1 MDRFL
6 DCLSSYA
13 TSLTIDDLPQE
24 VVHEAKRRTIDLL
37 GCAMGAYMAEPC
49 KIARAHALEVTS
61 DPGSTVLGTRH
72 RSSPELA
79 TFSNGVMGRYLDYN
93 DNAGGKDLKQGSHP
107 SDNIP
112 GVLAVAEYAGA
123 DPKPT
128 LTAIVLAYEV
138 QGRLGEAASLRA
150 RNLDH
155 VFYVSLSSALAASKV
170 LELSKEKTAHAL
182 ALAAIPNVALRET
195 RRGQLTMWKAC
206 AGPNAARN
214 GVFAAMLARVG
225 FTGPDQAF
233 EGSYGV
239 LNLVTGPMD
248 TPSFAASGRPYKIME
263 AKLKYFPAESST
275 QCAIHAA
282 LELRKKLASV
292 DDIQSII
299 VETFD
304 LAIEQTADTPDKWHP
319 TTRETADHSLPYVV
333 AAALIDGTIS
343 LDHFKAERILDAKL
357 HALMQ
362 KVEVRHNPNY
372 TKEHPEADHTR
383 VEVVTTSGMRYMKE
397 VRYAKGHPKNP
408 MTDDEVNHKFRT
420 LTEPFL
426 PEKQVGDILDC
437 LWNLE
442 RVKHVRQVLNMFAIK
457 GAARHRHRTS
467 NPGRADHEPPIS
479 RLLNR

>member
-24 VVHEAKRRTIDLL
+24 VVHEAKRRIIDLL
-37 GCAMGAYMAEPC
+37 GCAIGAYMAEPC

-61 DPGSTVLGTRH
+61 NPGSTVLGTLY

-123 DPKPT
+123 DPKT
-128 LTAIVLAYEV
+128 TITAVVLAYEV

-150 RNLDH
+150 KNLDH

-170 LELSKEKTAHAL
+170 LGLSKEKTAHAL
-182 ALAAIPNVALRET
+182 ALAAMPNIALRET
-195 RRGQLTMWKAC
+195 RRGQLSLWKAC

-214 GVFAAMLARVG
+214 GVFAAMLARRG
-225 FTGPDQAF
+225 FTGPGQAF
-233 EGSYGV
+233 EGNYGV
-239 LNLVTGPMD
+239 LNLVTGPMEP
-248 TPSFAASGRPYKIME
+248 PSFAGSGRPYKIME

-282 LELRKKLASV
+282 LDLRKELVSV
-292 DDIQSII
+292 DDVQSII
-299 VETFD
+299 VDTFD

-343 LDHFKAERILDAKL
+343 LDHFREERILDPRL

-362 KVEVRHNPNY
+362 KVEVRHNPAY

-383 VEVVTTSGMRYMKE
+383 IELVTNAGMRHVRE
-397 VRYAKGHPKNP
+397 VLYAKGHPRNP
-408 MTDDEVNHKFRT
+408 MTDDEVNYKFQS
-420 LTEPFL
+420 LTKPFL
-426 PEKQVGDILDC
+426 PEKQMSDILNC

-442 RVKHVRQVLNMFAIK
+442 RAKNLRQVLNMFAIK
-457 GAARHRHRTS
+457 GAVGHRPSKR
-467 NPGRADHEPPIS
+467 
-479 RLLNR
+479 

>member
-6 DCLSSYA
+6 DCFSSYA
-13 TSLTIDDLPQE
+13 TSLTIDDLPHE
-24 VVHEAKRRTIDLL
+24 VVHEAKRRIIDLL

-49 KIARAHALEVTS
+49 KIARGHALEVTS
-61 DPGSTVLGTRH
+61 NPGATILGTLH

-93 DNAGGKDLKQGSHP
+93 DNAGGRDLKQGSHP
-107 SDNIP
+107 SENIP
-112 GVLAVAEYAGA
+112 AVLAVAEYVGA
-123 DPKPT
+123 DPNT
-128 LTAIVLAYEV
+128 TITAAVLAYEV
-138 QGRLGEAASLRA
+138 QGSLGEAASLRA
-150 RNLDH
+150 RSLDH
-155 VFYVSLSSALAASKV
+155 VFYVSLASAVAACKV
-170 LELSKEKTAHAL
+170 LGLSKEKTAHAL
-182 ALAAIPNVALRET
+182 ALAAIPNIALRET
-195 RRGQLTMWKAC
+195 RRGQLTMWKAG

-214 GVFAAMLARVG
+214 GVFAAMLARRG
-225 FTGPDQAF
+225 FTGPAQAF
-233 EGSYGV
+233 EGNYGV

-248 TPSFAASGRPYKIME
+248 PPSFAGSGCPYKIME

-275 QCAIHAA
+275 QSAIHAA
-282 LELRKKLASV
+282 LELRKELMSV
-292 DDIQSII
+292 DDVQSII
-299 VETFD
+299 VDTFD

-333 AAALIDGTIS
+333 VAALIDGTIS
-343 LDHFKAERILDAKL
+343 LDHFKEERIFDAKV

-383 VEVVTTSGMRYMKE
+383 VELVTNSGMRYVKE

-408 MTDDEVNHKFRT
+408 MTDDEVNDKFQS

-426 PEKQVGDILDC
+426 SEKRISDILNC

-442 RVKHVRQVLNMFAIK
+442 RVKNLRQVLNMFVIK
-457 GAARHRHRTS
+457 
-467 NPGRADHEPPIS
+467 
-479 RLLNR
+479 